1 MNSTLSPAL
10 RQLESATRIFR
21 DRLAREHRR
30 RWVAEQR
37 RASAALDSWD
47 PTLFPGERRALV
59 SPIDTKKH
67 GAGEVI
73 RELYDTSTVSETMTD
88 AISVAKWHHGRDNG
102 QKYRFRNL
110 SHCGSRVMIAQC
122 RACDSERKAVPEGC
136 GIARLCAKCSLQH
149 AKRRRARF
157 GRARKR
163 ASHLLQMIGYTRKKR
178 TRQTTPGGVWADKM
192 ITLTVPHFL
201 LCHVDEEAPLR
212 SFGKGAPIDATMARI
227 YAVRAAWPLFA
238 RGLRRWFKLGGTLEK
253 PRKHDVRRR
262 EIAMPLKDGTTA
274 PPPMHRAF
282 EWTPGNDG
290 LGHPHFH
297 LWTISP
303 FIPRT
308 TIEEIWR
315 DALIA
320 VGVPLEADAYV
331 RVKIQAFRDFDGA
344 AVGELVK
351 AGNRKAIEWSRLYKH
366 GPRSAFEYA
375 DGWTIAKA
383 LEEAPPSVVA
393 SLYMALEGARLTQAS
408 RGFFEADEPAACET
422 CKAQGCWHV
431 RFEAP
436 TPPSVDAARIP
447 THERGPPP

>member
-10 RQLESATRIFR
+10 RQLETATVRFR

-30 RWVAEQR
+30 TWVSEQR
-37 RASAALDSWD
+37 RASEALDAWS
-47 PTLFPGERRALV
+47 PELFPGERQAVFDGR
-59 SPIDTKKH
+59 T
-67 GAGEVI
+67 GEVTA
-73 RELYDTSTVSETMTD
+73 ELYDTSTVSEVMTD
-88 AISVAKWHHGRDNG
+88 ALSVAKWHHGRDNG
-102 QKYRFRNL
+102 QKYRFRKL
-110 SHCGSRVMIAQC
+110 AHCGTRMMIAQC
-122 RACDSERKAVPEGC
+122 KACDSERKPVPEGC
-136 GIARLCAKCSLQH
+136 GIARLCSRCSLLH

-157 GRARKR
+157 GRARQR
-163 ASHLLQMIGYTRKKR
+163 ASHLLQMIGYTRRKK
-178 TRQTTPGGVWADKM
+178 TRQSAPGGVWSDKM

-201 LCHVDEEAPLR
+201 LCHVEPGAEILQ
-212 SFGKGAPIDATMARI
+212 FGKGATIDATMARI

-238 RGLRRWFKLGGTLEK
+238 RDLRKWFKLGGTLEK

-262 EIAMPLKDGTTA
+262 PIAMPLKDGTSA

-282 EWTPGNDG
+282 EWTPGGDG

-297 LWTISP
+297 LWTLAP
-303 FIPRT
+303 FIPAT
-308 TIEEIWR
+308 TIQSMWR

-320 VGVPLEADAYV
+320 VGVPLERDAHV
-331 RVKIQAFRDFDGA
+331 QCRIQAFRDFNGA

-351 AGNRKAIEWSRLYKH
+351 AGTRKALEWSRLYKH
-366 GPRSAFEYA
+366 GPKSAFEYA

-383 LEEAPPSVVA
+383 LEEADPIVVA

-408 RGFFEADEPAACET
+408 RGFFEADEPAACSS

-436 TPPSVDAARIP
+436 PPPAETAP
-447 THERGPPP
+447 TTHNHERGPPP